1 MSSLTLHRMVA
12 GRSGFRLPALDQT
25 LAAGQV
31 IALIGPNGAGKTTL
45 LKTLAGLLPPL
56 EGTVSGG
63 GLAAWLPPP
72 GEVGAG
78 FSALHL
84 VSLGRIG
91 KRRWAVGLAPDDL
104 KAAEAALDRLGIGDL
119 SGRPFDQLSSGQ
131 RQLVLIARLF
141 VQDAPVCLLDE
152 PLAML
157 DLAHAQA
164 VETAIRDLAD
174 EGRTV
179 IVSTH
184 HLPLAAR
191 ADQVLALGPDWVE
204 TGPPDRMLTPSCLT
218 ALFGIAHA
226 VCPCCGQALSR
237 SNLPSSLHA

>member
-1 MSSLTLHRMVA
+1 MSGLTLYRMVA
-12 GRSGFRLPALDQT
+12 GRADFRLPALDQT

-56 EGTVSGG
+56 EGTVSRDGA
-63 GLAAWLPPP
+63 AAWLPPP

-84 VSLGRIG
+84 VALGRAG
-91 KRRWAVGLAPDDL
+91 RRRWAAGLRPDDL
-104 KAAEAALDRLGIGDL
+104 EAACAALDRLGISHL
-119 SGRPFDQLSSGQ
+119 SARPFDRLSSGQ
-131 RQLVLIARLF
+131 QQLVLIARLF
-141 VQDAPVCLLDE
+141 AQDTTVCLLDE

-164 VETAIRDLAD
+164 VEAAIRSLAN
-174 EGRTV
+174 EGCTV
-179 IVSTH
+179 IASTH
-184 HLPLAAR
+184 HLPFAAR
-191 ADQVLALGPDWVE
+191 ADQVMALGPDWVD
-204 TGPPDRMLTPSCLT
+204 TGSPERMLTPAALT

-226 VCPCCGQALSR
+226 VCPCCGQTITT
-237 SNLPSSLHA
+237 